1 MIAFT
6 SINYGQLGKMM
17 NMKMYLWRILPFILV
32 LGAQCQSSSS
42 LADDTKDNRQ
52 AESIL
57 EKSDRI
63 RFPKDDFQV
72 DIVIKTYK
80 PEHTTETRQYRIL
93 SKGNE
98 NSLVMTTAPASE
110 RGQIL
115 LMKRRDLWLFI
126 PNVSQAV
133 RLPLSQRLTGMV
145 ANGDLARA
153 NFLGDYN
160 PTLLRNEVVD
170 GVDHYVLELNAVD
183 RSVTYHRVIYW
194 VKKSNHRPYKAE
206 FYTVSGRL
214 MKTAYYE
221 NFTQLGGELRP
232 TRLVM
237 TNALNEGEKSVLEYS
252 DMKLKKL
259 EDKIFTKGYLK
270 KLQ

>member
-1 MIAFT
+1 MNLTFLRYVVCLFA
-6 SINYGQLGKMM
+6 LG
-17 NMKMYLWRILPFILV
+17 V
-32 LGAQCQSSSS
+32 LGLPAAS
-42 LADDTKDNRQ
+42 LAEAAQ
-52 AESIL
+52 ADEIL

-63 RFPKDDFQV
+63 RFPKHDFQV
-72 DIVIKTYK
+72 DVNIT
-80 PEHTTETRQYRIL
+80 TTEPGRDPDLHKYRIL

-98 NSLVMTTAPASE
+98 DSLVMTLYPASE

-115 LMKRRDLWLFI
+115 LMKRRDLWLYL

-145 ANGDLARA
+145 AYGDLARA
-153 NFLGDYN
+153 NFLGDYD
-160 PTLLRNEVVD
+160 PTLLRTEEVN
-170 GVDHYVLELNAVD
+170 GAAHHVLELNAVD

-194 VKKSNHRPYKAE
+194 VNAANDRPYKAE

-214 MKTAYYE
+214 MKTAFYE
-221 NFTQLGGELRP
+221 NFQEMAGELRP

-237 TNALNEGEKSVLEYS
+237 INALREGEQSVLEYD
-252 DMKLKKL
+252 DMQLKKL